1 MKTLTFN
8 FHNEQEEKVLLAFL
22 DSLQYDYR
30 PVEEQETFPFSPEEI
45 KSLLQT
51 KQDFLDGK
59 TSARPWEEIKQQLRR
74 A

>member
-45 KSLLQT
+45 KDLLQT
-51 KQDFLDGK
+51 KQDFLEGETTAPGK
-59 TSARPWEEIKQQLRR
+59 KSSSN
-74 A
+74 

>member
-22 DSLQYDYR
+22 DSLHYDYR
-30 PVEEQETFPFSPEEI
+30 PVEEPETFQFSQEEI
-45 KSLLQT
+45 KGLLQT
-51 KQDFLDGK
+51 KQDFLEGK
-59 TSARPWEEIKQQLRR
+59 TTARPWEEIKQNLKR